1 MHEKLLA
8 AKLLVLWG
16 QILLM
21 WRDGTKPSPFS
32 RKQKC
37 RTDLHPCQLCI
48 KVFSSSSL
56 TNSRHYQPFHHW
68 IEVYASWREVIYY
81 PSFGLL
87 CCLVPGEGNGNL
99 LQYPCLKNPMDKGA
113 WWATVH
119 AVKESDGTSDWA
131 CMLLGTL
138 RVFSVLFLFIF
149 YNWMW
154 KHLSWAL
161 SNSQFELVKGEDRGL
176 LAPTEGS

>member
-32 RKQKC
+32 RKQEC

-48 KVFSSSSL
+48 KVFSSI

-81 PSFGLL
+81 PSCGLL
-87 CCLVPGEGNGNL
+87 CCLVPGEGHGNP
-99 LQYPCLKNPMDKGA
+99 LQYPCLKNPMDRGA
-113 WWATVH
+113 RWATVH
-119 AVKESDGTSDWA
+119 AVTKSQTGLVTEHA
-131 CMLLGTL
+131 CCS
-138 RVFSVLFLFIF
+138 VHWEFSVFYFSLFFI
-149 YNWMW
+149 
-154 KHLSWAL
+154 
-161 SNSQFELVKGEDRGL
+161 
-176 LAPTEGS
+176 TECENI